1 MSDSSFTPKAQQIIS
16 TSKKIAQKYK
26 HLFVSVE
33 HLLIGLTSV
42 KICQG
47 SQALE
52 EAGVNNTK
60 LRKDLYKSL
69 NNVAGSRSDK
79 EITFSPKTQ
88 RAISKAALYVQKF
101 NQSIVGTEH
110 LLLGILDEAEDVIIG
125 ALNNQGVTVNDIRL
139 AALNIIKMDSIELSD
154 IIDEYIDRANE
165 HGQSEDE
172 DREDTDTSSMIS
184 VFTRD
189 LTQLALD
196 KKLEQTIGREHEVE
210 RCIEVLM
217 RYSKNNPIFIGE
229 PGVGKTA
236 IVEGLAYKIIR
247 GEVPDQLLTKKIFQL
262 DVAMLVAGTRYRGD
276 LEERLKTL
284 LAELQADK
292 DHILFID
299 EIHMIVGGGST
310 DSSMDIGNIIK
321 PALSRGELTCIGA
334 TTLDEYRQH
343 IESDSA
349 LQRRFQ
355 NILVD
360 EPSKADTLAILSG
373 IKNRYE
379 KHHNVKYSQASL
391 KNVVE
396 LSDRYITDRN
406 FPDKAIDV
414 MDEIGSHVRAMTFNE
429 ILDTDID
436 RQLNKLERTKINLI
450 TSKDYDGASEIKAQQ
465 EQLLVQYDKMYTEWL
480 QKQSKPIRIKEEHV
494 LDYMSSKTGMPIT
507 RLQLRESS
515 RLKNLK
521 RYLDRKIIGQQ
532 EATMVMS
539 AAIKRAR
546 VGINDPNRPLCSF
559 LFLGATGV
567 GKTHSAKVISEYL
580 FNNNNI
586 IHINMSECNESH
598 SISKLI
604 GAPPGYVGY
613 NESGML
619 TEGIKRRPYS
629 IVLLDEIE
637 KAHPDVVQ
645 ILLQL
650 LEEGTVTDGKGSD
663 INFRNTIV
671 IMTGNIGSEFLD
683 KTNTIG
689 FGSAKY
695 EDSNTR
701 LKINQELTKFFRPE
715 LVNRIDEIVV
725 FNKLTR
731 DHMLSITKQHLTKLV
746 TRLKTKNITLKLDD
760 SVCDYVVSKIDEE
773 KFGARPIRR
782 AICQHVEDK
791 ICDEIINNK
800 VSTDAPCVI
809 EVSSDDD
816 RLRIVVNCKK
826 TEHTV

>member
-1 MSDSSFTPKAQQIIS
+1 
-16 TSKKIAQKYK
+16 
-26 HLFVSVE
+26 
-33 HLLIGLTSV
+33 
-42 KICQG
+42 
-47 SQALE
+47 
-52 EAGVNNTK
+52 
-60 LRKDLYKSL
+60 
-69 NNVAGSRSDK
+69 
-79 EITFSPKTQ
+79 
-88 RAISKAALYVQKF
+88 
-101 NQSIVGTEH
+101 
-110 LLLGILDEAEDVIIG
+110 
-125 ALNNQGVTVNDIRL
+125 
-139 AALNIIKMDSIELSD
+139 
-154 IIDEYIDRANE
+154 
-165 HGQSEDE
+165 
-172 DREDTDTSSMIS
+172 
-184 VFTRD
+184 
-189 LTQLALD
+189 
-196 KKLEQTIGREHEVE
+196 
-210 RCIEVLM
+210 
-217 RYSKNNPIFIGE
+217 
-229 PGVGKTA
+229 
-236 IVEGLAYKIIR
+236 
-247 GEVPDQLLTKKIFQL
+247 
-262 DVAMLVAGTRYRGD
+262 
-276 LEERLKTL
+276 
-284 LAELQADK
+284 
-292 DHILFID
+292 
-299 EIHMIVGGGST
+299 
-310 DSSMDIGNIIK
+310 
-321 PALSRGELTCIGA
+321 
-334 TTLDEYRQH
+334 
-343 IESDSA
+343 
-349 LQRRFQ
+349 
-355 NILVD
+355 
-360 EPSKADTLAILSG
+360 
-373 IKNRYE
+373 
-379 KHHNVKYSQASL
+379 
-391 KNVVE
+391 
-396 LSDRYITDRN
+396 
-406 FPDKAIDV
+406 
-414 MDEIGSHVRAMTFNE
+414 MDEIGSHVRAITFNE

-436 RQLNKLERTKINLI
+436 RQLNKLERAKISLI
-450 TSKDYDGASEIKAQQ
+450 TSKDYDEASKIKVQQ

-521 RYLDRKIIGQQ
+521 RYLDRKIIGQE
-532 EATMVMS
+532 EATGVMS

-586 IHINMSECNESH
+586 VHINMSECNESH

-650 LEEGTVTDGKGSD
+650 LEEGTVTDGRGTD

-689 FGSAKY
+689 FGSADY
-695 EDSNTR
+695 EDTNTR
-701 LKINQELTKFFRPE
+701 LKINQELTNFFRPE

-731 DHMLSITKQHLTKLV
+731 DHMLSITQQHLSKLV
-746 TRLKTKNITLKLDD
+746 TRLKTKNITLKLDE
-760 SVCDYVVSKIDEE
+760 SVCGYVVNKINEE

-809 EVSSDDD
+809 NVSSDDD
-816 RLRIVVNCKK
+816 RLCIDVNCKK
-826 TEHTV
+826 LKHTV